1 MSRYI
6 TNQSLKEEENRVRQY
21 FADRQRVIDEIKVPD
36 MMAVRKADGY
46 YKGDDVAGTASMN
59 KIKSFWKV
67 PEKAGAALDDIIS
80 AAKITAGAYTGG
92 VTGASTAAA
101 GELAKKDFDV
111 SGYINFDDSDAAL
124 DKDDPSGLYY
134 YLTKDEQQLA
144 KTDDT
149 WQTVSTIGSVVAG
162 VGTFGTGFL
171 LGIGN
176 PNARE
181 ATQEALGIRHSD
193 LIKNAIKRRNAD
205 LQLQQSIKNGKAMNQ
220 KILEETRADFELA
233 DMQST
238 LYVQKMSPIFEDI
251 QRRSL
256 GQAATLPVNIS
267 IPSAASIPVNFL
279 KGRGLNKKKNQMH
292 TNLSHFLVP
301 HKVQF
306 ERQMYGGLY
315 KMFKRPE
322 EEMVY
327 VRY

>member
-6 TNQSLKEEENRVRQY
+6 TNQSLKEEENKVRQY

-67 PEKAGAALDDIIS
+67 PDRAGAALDDIIS

-92 VTGASTAAA
+92 VAGGVGAAA
-101 GELAKKDFDV
+101 GELAKKDFDA

-134 YLTKDEQQLA
+134 YLTKEEQDLA
-144 KTDDT
+144 ESDDT

-176 PNARE
+176 PNVRE
-181 ATQEALGIRHSD
+181 ATQEALGVRHPD

-205 LQLQQSIKNGKAMNQ
+205 LQLQANIKNGKVMNQ
-220 KILEETRADFELA
+220 KILEETKADFEMA

-238 LYVQKMSPIFEDI
+238 LYVRKISPIMEDI
-251 QRRSL
+251 SRRSL
-256 GQAATLPVNIS
+256 QQAATLPVNIN
-267 IPSAASIPVNFL
+267 IPSAASIPVNML
-279 KGRGLNKKKNQMH
+279 SGRGLNKKKNQMYTH
-292 TNLSHFLVP
+292 LNHFLAP
-301 HKVQF
+301 HKIQF
-306 ERQMYGGLY
+306 ERQMYGGVH

-322 EEMVY
+322 EVF

>member
-6 TNQSLKEEENRVRQY
+6 TNQSLKEEENKVRQY

-67 PEKAGAALDDIIS
+67 PQKAGAALDDIIS

-92 VTGASTAAA
+92 VAGGVGAAA
-101 GELAKKDFDV
+101 GELAKEDFDV
-111 SGYINFDDSDAAL
+111 TGFINFDDSDAAL

-134 YLTKDEQQLA
+134 YLTKEEQDLA
-144 KTDDT
+144 DSDDT
-149 WQTVSTIGSVVAG
+149 WQTVSTIGSVVMGVASGGTTWLAG
-162 VGTFGTGFL
+162 SA
-171 LGIGN
+171 N
-176 PNARE
+176 PNIRE
-181 ATQEALGIRHSD
+181 ATQEAIGIRHPE
-193 LIKNAIKRRNAD
+193 LLENAIKRRNSD
-205 LQLQQSIKNGKAMNQ
+205 LQLQANIKNGKALNQ
-220 KILEETRADFELA
+220 KVLEETRADFEMA

-238 LYVQKMSPIFEDI
+238 LYVRKMAPIMEDI

-256 GQAATLPVNIS
+256 GQAATLPVNIN

-292 TNLSHFLVP
+292 SHLNHFLAP

-306 ERQMYGGLY
+306 ERQMYGGVH

-322 EEMVY
+322 EVF